1 MTERPERP
9 SSPLLG
15 AWGGRLFTPVDI
27 ASLVYF
33 RIAFGVMMFGEMIHD
48 FSPAMVKQFYI
59 DPTFQFTYYGFSWV
73 SPWPGSGMYWHV
85 YGLAALAILISV
97 GLWYRLSVTLFF
109 IGFTYLFL
117 LDQTRYI
124 NHFYFICLLSFLLI
138 FIPAHRAYSLD
149 AWRRPTLYR
158 DTVPAVWLWLLRFQ
172 FSIVYF
178 YGGVAKIN
186 GDWLRGKPLDAWLT
200 RQTDFP
206 LIGHLFTE
214 QYMAYFFSYSGLLID
229 LFVVPLLLWRRTRLF
244 ALVVAVLFNLTNAHL
259 WPIGIFPWLM
269 IAGTLLF
276 FPPEWPRRILTALR
290 LLEAPQRYVAQS
302 DSPFQESRNKIT
314 ISLLALYVLL
324 QILIPLRHF
333 LYPGNVHWTEE
344 GHRFAWHMMLRA
356 KNIDIRFFV
365 IDRAKDK
372 RAEVRLRSFLTPQQ
386 LSVMRA
392 RPDMILQFAHYIA
405 HNLRQQGHTQVEVS
419 ANASGSLNGREPQ
432 LFIDPDVDL
441 ASQPRTLKHVV
452 WVVPLADPACRTCA
466 PVTAAD
472 ETQHLS
478 Q

>member
-1 MTERPERP
+1 MMLWEMT
-9 SSPLLG
+9 
-15 AWGGRLFTPVDI
+15 
-27 ASLVYF
+27 
-33 RIAFGVMMFGEMIHD
+33 HD

-59 DPTFQFTYYGFSWV
+59 DPNFQFTYYGFGWV

-85 YGLAALAILISV
+85 YGLATLAILISI

-109 IGFTYLFL
+109 LGFTYLFL
-117 LDQTRYI
+117 LDQTRYL
-124 NHFYFICLLSFLLI
+124 NHFYLICLLSFLLI
-138 FIPAHRAYSLD
+138 FIPAHRACSLD
-149 AWRRPTLYR
+149 AWRRPTIYR
-158 DTVPAVWLWLLRFQ
+158 NTAPALWLWLLRFQ
-172 FSIVYF
+172 FGIVYF

-200 RQTDFP
+200 RHTDFP

-244 ALVVAVLFNLTNAHL
+244 ALVVAVLFNLTNARI
-259 WPIGIFPWLM
+259 WTIGIFPWLM

-276 FPPEWPRRILTALR
+276 FSPEWPRRFLAGLR
-290 LLEAPQRYVAQS
+290 LVEGPQRSVVQS
-302 DSPFQESRNKIT
+302 DSFFREGRSRIG
-314 ISLLALYVLL
+314 ISLLALYVFL

-333 LYPGNVHWTEE
+333 LYPGNIYWTEE
-344 GHRFAWHMMLRA
+344 GHRFAWHMMVRA

-365 IDRAKDK
+365 IDRANNK

-386 LSVMRA
+386 LSVMPA

-405 HNLRQQGHTQVEVS
+405 HYLRQQGHTQFEVS
-419 ANASGSLNGREPQ
+419 VNARGALNGREPQ

-452 WVVPLADPACRTCA
+452 WVVPLAEPACRTCA

-472 ETQHLS
+472 ERRTLS

>member
-1 MTERPERP
+1 
-9 SSPLLG
+9 
-15 AWGGRLFTPVDI
+15 
-27 ASLVYF
+27 
-33 RIAFGVMMFGEMIHD
+33 
-48 FSPAMVKQFYI
+48 
-59 DPTFQFTYYGFSWV
+59 
-73 SPWPGSGMYWHV
+73 
-85 YGLAALAILISV
+85 
-97 GLWYRLSVTLFF
+97 
-109 IGFTYLFL
+109 
-117 LDQTRYI
+117 
-124 NHFYFICLLSFLLI
+124 
-138 FIPAHRAYSLD
+138 
-149 AWRRPTLYR
+149 
-158 DTVPAVWLWLLRFQ
+158 
-172 FSIVYF
+172 VYF

-200 RQTDFP
+200 RHTDFP

-269 IAGTLLF
+269 IGGTLLF
-276 FPPEWPRRILTALR
+276 FPPEWPRRIFAALR
-290 LLEAPQRYVAQS
+290 LVEAPQRYVAQS
-302 DSPFQESRNKIT
+302 DSPFQKSRNTIT
-314 ISLLALYVLL
+314 ISLLSLYVLL

-365 IDRAKDK
+365 IDRAKD
-372 RAEVRLRSFLTPQQ
+372 RRSEVRLRSFLTPQQ
-386 LSVMRA
+386 LSSMPA

-405 HNLRQQGHTQVEVS
+405 HYLRQQGHTQFEVS
-419 ANASGSLNGREPQ
+419 VNARGALNGREPQ

-452 WVVPLADPACRTCA
+452 WVVPLAEPACRTCA

-472 ETQHLS
+472 ERRTLS